1 MQCSGWSFSTGTTT
15 MVIKNVSF
23 FLTFHNIVFLYSGKW
38 YANDL
43 LWKQDGVV
51 HQHAQVT
58 HFISKIALFVI
69 VSACRFDPTSVYPN
83 NPDASGEYTG
93 EGEGVGANFNFAFEA
108 EGMEDQDY
116 QPAFTAALLVIE
128 VKLDRT

>member
-1 MQCSGWSFSTGTTT
+1 M
-15 MVIKNVSF
+15 
-23 FLTFHNIVFLYSGKW
+23 
-38 YANDL
+38 
-43 LWKQDGVV
+43 
-51 HQHAQVT
+51 
-58 HFISKIALFVI
+58 I

-128 VKLDRT
+128 VKLGRT